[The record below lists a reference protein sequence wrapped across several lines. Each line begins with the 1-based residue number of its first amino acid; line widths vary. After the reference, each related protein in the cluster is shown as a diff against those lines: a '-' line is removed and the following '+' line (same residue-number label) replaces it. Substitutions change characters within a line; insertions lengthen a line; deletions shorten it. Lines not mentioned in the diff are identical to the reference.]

1 LATIMYFLNI
11 VIVFIRDQIRGF
23 PALHR
28 RLTDFVYADIVRRH
42 PPVLSAAESIDIIVR
57 DNASVGR
64 YGDGEYRLCR
74 NKPLRFQKNTEE
86 LTARLRAILYG
97 DTPNFHAAVA
107 SPSAGV
113 ERAGWKDT
121 LVHNYRIIAKLDDR
135 PRLNAFLSTA
145 SCQNDID
152 RMKRIWQNRKTVLI
166 TNTKTRKMAVGCDIF
181 SNASSQDFIEA
192 PGAEAFDAYPTLLQH
207 AKRYS
212 NDTLF
217 LLACGPT
224 ATVLAHELHL
234 CGYQAVD
241 IGHFIHHSFRCLR
254 RQ

>member
-1 LATIMYFLNI
+1 MYFLNSA
-11 VIVFIRDQIRGF
+11 IVFIRDQVRAV
-23 PALHR
+23 PSLHR
-28 RLTDFVYADIVRRH
+28 RLTDFVYADMVKRH
-42 PPVLSAAESIDIIVR
+42 PPVLSATESIDIIVR

-74 NKPLRFQKNTEE
+74 NKPLRFQKNSAE
-86 LTARLRAILYG
+86 LVAQLRAILYG

-121 LVHNYRIIAKLDDR
+121 LAHNYRIIAKLDGQ
-135 PRLNAFLSTA
+135 PRLDAFLSTVR
-145 SCQNDID
+145 SQDDID
-152 RMKRIWQNRKTVLI
+152 RMKRIWQDRKIVLI
-166 TNTKTRKMAVGCDIF
+166 TNPETRQMAVDCGLFC
-181 SNASSQDFIEA
+181 NTKQQDAIEA
-192 PGAEAFDAYPTLLQH
+192 PAAEAFGAYNTLLQQ
-207 AKRYS
+207 AKRHS
-212 NDTLF
+212 GDTLF

-241 IGHFIHHSFRCLR
+241 IGHFIHHSQRCLR

>member
-1 LATIMYFLNI
+1 MYPLNAAAVFL
-11 VIVFIRDQIRGF
+11 RDQTRGF

-28 RLTDFVYADIVRRH
+28 RLTDFVYADIVKRH

-74 NKPLRFQKNTEE
+74 NKALRFQKNSAE
-86 LTARLRAILYG
+86 LVARLRAILHG
-97 DTPNFHAAVA
+97 DTPNFHAAVVP
-107 SPSAGV
+107 PSAGA

-121 LVHNYRIIAKLDDR
+121 LVHNYRIIAKLDGR
-135 PRLNAFLSTA
+135 PRLDAFLSTA
-145 SCQNDID
+145 RCQKDID
-152 RMKRIWQNRKTVLI
+152 RMKRIWQDRKIVLI
-166 TNTKTRKMAVGCDIF
+166 TNAKTRQMAVDCGIF
-181 SNASSQDFIEA
+181 ANANSQDFIEVPA
-192 PGAEAFDAYPTLLQH
+192 AEAFNAYNALLQQ

-234 CGYQAVD
+234 CKYQVVD
-241 IGHFIHHSFRCLR
+241 IGHFVHHSHRCLR